1 LIDGSWQLAVGS
13 WQWQLAIGSLAG
25 FKVQGSKKLPAGT
38 ADFRGLEIGI
48 KKDS

>member
-1 LIDGSWQLAVGS
+1 MAVGSWQLAVGS
-13 WQWQLAIGSLAG
+13 GSWQLAVWLGSR